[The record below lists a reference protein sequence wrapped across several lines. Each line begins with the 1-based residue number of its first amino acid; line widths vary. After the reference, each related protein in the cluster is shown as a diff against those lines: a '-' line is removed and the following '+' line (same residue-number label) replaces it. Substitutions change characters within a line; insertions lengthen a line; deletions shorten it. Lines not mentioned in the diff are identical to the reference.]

1 MKDQVPKPLEKCRIT
16 NGAWGSD
23 ESYGMTGAFEL
34 NVSTGERR
42 TFGRKLYVVSNCPR
56 DNNSKKSLTVDESQF
71 EHVSVSLA
79 TEEGTPTWEEMDAVK
94 RLFFRDDE
102 CVMQLHVP
110 EESHINTHEGCLHLW
125 RPLEEEI
132 PRPPQALV

>member
-1 MKDQVPKPLEKCRIT
+1 MKEQVPKSLEKCRIT
-16 NGAWGSD
+16 SGAWGSD

-34 NVSTGERR
+34 NVSAGQRR
-42 TFGRKLYVVSNCPR
+42 TFGRKLRVISNCPR
-56 DNNSKKSLTVDESQF
+56 DNNQKFQDLDETKF
-71 EHVSVSLA
+71 EHVSVSLV

-94 RLFFRDDE
+94 RLFFRDGE

-110 EESHINTHEGCLHLW
+110 EGAHINTHEGCLHLW
-125 RPLEEEI
+125 RPLEEKI